1 MRAFLFFSKGEND
14 MKVNIFTGLI
24 IAFTIFGFIVLA
36 EAETI
41 TKPHTFVDGTP
52 AVASEVNAN
61 FDTVY
66 NQVNKVGSIITV
78 DAINGRIGIGTES
91 PSSPLEVVTQDI
103 LPRIISTSYH
113 TQLTG
118 DHAGGG
124 VFTGRLFRGTPANP
138 GPVQLDDTIAGFS
151 GQGYGLTMIRQA
163 RSMGGMFIRA
173 EENWTDDAQGTR
185 IVFVTTQTGT
195 TSTSERLRITSE
207 GNVGIGTVNP
217 AVQLET
223 SGEGTIVANFIS
235 AYGDPISNEVI
246 APAFV
251 GRRARGS
258 AISPSEVQTGDVLS
272 FFGGKGYFG
281 TAFPELATAGVS
293 IVATENHDDASRG
306 TRILF
311 LTTPNGS
318 TTRGPKAVINANGNV
333 GIGTTAPQS
342 TLQVNGYT
350 QLALTTGT
358 PPGTDCD
365 ESSEFGRMKVD
376 ASAEYLYICVASG
389 WVAK

>member
-1 MRAFLFFSKGEND
+1 
-14 MKVNIFTGLI
+14 MKINILTGLI
-24 IAFTIFGFIVLA
+24 IAFTLFGFTVLA

-66 NQVNKVGSIITV
+66 NQVNKVGSILTV

-91 PSSPLEVVTQDI
+91 PSSPLEVMTQDI

-124 VFTGRLFRGTPANP
+124 VFTGRLFRGTPENP

-195 TSTSERLRITSE
+195 TSTSERLRITAE
-207 GNVGIGTVNP
+207 GNVGIGTTNP
-217 AVQLET
+217 AGQLET
-223 SGEGTIVANFIS
+223 SGEGMIVTNFIT
-235 AYGDPISNEVI
+235 AYGDPLSNEAIV
-246 APAFV
+246 PGFV

-258 AISPSEVQTGDVLS
+258 ALSPSAVLDNDVLG
-272 FFGGKGYFG
+272 FFGGKGYYG
-281 TAFPELATAGVS
+281 TAFSELATAGIA
-293 IVATENHDDASRG
+293 IVASENHDDTSRG
-306 TRILF
+306 SRILF
-311 LTTPNGS
+311 LTTPNG
-318 TTRGPKAVINANGNV
+318 TTVRGPKAVINENGNV

-350 QLALTTGT
+350 QLALTGGI
-358 PPGTDCD
+358 PPATDCD
-365 ESSEFGRMKVD
+365 DPSEYGRMKVD
-376 ASAEYLYICVASG
+376 ASAGSLYICVASG